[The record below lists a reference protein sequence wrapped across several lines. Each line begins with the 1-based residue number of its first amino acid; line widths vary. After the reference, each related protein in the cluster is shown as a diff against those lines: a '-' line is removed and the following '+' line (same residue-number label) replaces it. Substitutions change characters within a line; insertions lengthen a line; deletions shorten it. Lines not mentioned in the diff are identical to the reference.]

1 MHYFAQ
7 ILLSDN
13 VFYNLGMY
21 NTSSMVLLW
30 EPKSPV
36 TRSMKLHLTEYVLLK
51 VFTNETVVEA
61 YEDNLRHGYFVG
73 NYSQISFTLH
83 LAREIGYYIMDY
95 YLPSIMIVAISWV
108 TFWLQADQ
116 TAPRAVLGT
125 STMLTFITLA
135 TSQGKTLPK
144 VSYIKASE
152 IWFLGCVAFI
162 FASLMEFAFV
172 NIIWRRRKNVQL
184 KKVTAATVL
193 KSTLTPRLAR
203 KELNQSRLTKSQ
215 TWAHFPQTTKLKNSP
230 SSDDLE
236 NYLTVASHN
245 SVSICIWST

>member
-1 MHYFAQ
+1 
-7 ILLSDN
+7 
-13 VFYNLGMY
+13 MY

-30 EPKSPV
+30 EHSNPV
-36 TRSMKLHLTEYVLLK
+36 TKSQKLHLTEYVL
-51 VFTNETVVEA
+51 VDIYINETVVEA
-61 YEDNLRHGYFVG
+61 YDDNLRHGYLVG
-73 NYSQISFTLH
+73 NYSQLSFTLH

-95 YLPSIMIVAISWV
+95 YLPSVMIVAISWV

-152 IWFLGCVAFI
+152 IWFLGCVGFI

-172 NIIWRRRKNVQL
+172 NIIWRRKKEVKL
-184 KKVTAATVL
+184 KRVNTATVL

-203 KELNQSRLTKSQ
+203 RELNNETRLAKSQ
-215 TWAHFPQTTKLKNSP
+215 TWAHFPDAEKLKNSK
-230 SSDDLE
+230 STNDLE
-236 NYLTVASHN
+236 SYLNTG
-245 SVSICIWST
+245 VSMIYDKIFKRFF